1 MILTDFPLGNL
12 FTIADILNMSEKGT
26 LLITGG
32 AGYIGSHTV
41 KHLLAQAEHIVVLD
55 NLVFGHREALPLDKV
70 TLIKGDMADGHIV
83 DLVFQEHKPEAVL
96 HFAAYAY
103 VGESVENPLKYYRNN
118 IAAPLNVLDAMQRH
132 EVKKFIFSST
142 CATYGNPKFVPMDE
156 THPQEPV
163 NPYGASKLMLER
175 VLKDCDTAWG
185 LKSVFLRYF
194 NASGC
199 DSEGV
204 IGEDHDPETHLIP
217 RILMAATGEI
227 ESITVFGTDYPTADG
242 TCIRDY
248 IHVEDLALAHAL
260 ALAHLRKGG
269 ETTAVNLG
277 TGRGFSVK
285 EIISTAEQVTG
296 KTIPVTYGPRR
307 AGDPPELVANPA
319 KAKEVL
325 GWEAQHKDPREHIES
340 AWKWLTGPRK
350 GRYSH

>member
-1 MILTDFPLGNL
+1 
-12 FTIADILNMSEKGT
+12 MSEKGT